1 MVVVCSRLIFNL
13 NERRRKH
20 HYEKKEDKSVTQGHL
35 LKHFPPICHFLVGFN
50 IFTIYQLNFG
60 LTTSTQ

>member
-1 MVVVCSRLIFNL
+1 L